1 MDSNYEPL
9 LLFSL
14 LHINNKCNIIALFVI
29 FLIFVPLIICKG
41 IAKNKV
47 RDISLNKLAALTLLM
62 TFLIGQFIVYTH
74 SHESAALSI
83 VDCSPKK
90 HHADHPKCSICD
102 QNSHPQLLFH
112 FSQSEIL
119 LPEQEIAF
127 GFVVPSD
134 QMISALLSGNRGPPL
149 C

>member
-1 MDSNYEPL
+1 
-9 LLFSL
+9 
-14 LHINNKCNIIALFVI
+14 
-29 FLIFVPLIICKG
+29 
-41 IAKNKV
+41 V

-74 SHESAALSI
+74 SHESPVLSI

-102 QNSHPQLLFH
+102 QSSHPQLLFR
-112 FSQSEIL
+112 FSQSEIS
-119 LPEQEIAF
+119 LPEREIAF
-127 GFVVPSD
+127 GFFVPSD
-134 QMISALLSGNRGPPL
+134 QMISALLSGNRGPPI